1 MNKKTAII
9 ILLFLVLG
17 AIGTVSY
24 FFFFNTNNEDDGG
37 NVNIAEQ
44 PTNNFFPNSEETD
57 PQNQNQQNNSDGDF
71 QKIPSLRQISN
82 NPVSGFTIFNETSTS
97 TNELINNT
105 GEGNATTTEEIIDTE
120 TVYKFI
126 NRSNGNIFQTN
137 SKTLDVD
144 RLSNRTIPKIQES
157 FFVNN
162 GNNVIDRYL
171 DNSNN
176 INTVY
181 TKLINSDSA
190 SSSEDLFVDLDS
202 TNLPQNINSINENI
216 NGLILYA
223 LNNQNGT
230 VGYIFDVE
238 TPEDQ
243 NFSFNTQL
251 SQVIISWFKENTIL
265 IGTKSSDYS
274 NGLLFEYNID
284 TQTRTKILEVGTGF
298 NFLARKDSDHIVYSD
313 NSSGESNTYY
323 FNTRTRN
330 EVDLNISTVPSEKCV
345 WSNTI
350 NTMIYCAIPN
360 NMSGLGYP
368 NLWYQGQTS
377 FNDTLYRID
386 TATGLKVEVSSLEG
400 NFDIFKPQV
409 SDNDEYITFINKK
422 DLTLWSLDIK

>member
-44 PTNNFFPNSEETD
+44 PTSNFFPNSEETD

-162 GNNVIDRYL
+162 GNNVIDR
-171 DNSNN
+171 
-176 INTVY
+176 
-181 TKLINSDSA
+181 
-190 SSSEDLFVDLDS
+190 
-202 TNLPQNINSINENI
+202 
-216 NGLILYA
+216 
-223 LNNQNGT
+223 
-230 VGYIFDVE
+230 
-238 TPEDQ
+238 
-243 NFSFNTQL
+243 
-251 SQVIISWFKENTIL
+251 
-265 IGTKSSDYS
+265 
-274 NGLLFEYNID
+274 
-284 TQTRTKILEVGTGF
+284 
-298 NFLARKDSDHIVYSD
+298 
-313 NSSGESNTYY
+313 
-323 FNTRTRN
+323 
-330 EVDLNISTVPSEKCV
+330 
-345 WSNTI
+345 
-350 NTMIYCAIPN
+350 
-360 NMSGLGYP
+360 
-368 NLWYQGQTS
+368 
-377 FNDTLYRID
+377 
-386 TATGLKVEVSSLEG
+386 
-400 NFDIFKPQV
+400 
-409 SDNDEYITFINKK
+409 
-422 DLTLWSLDIK
+422 